1 MSEINYIEIAER
13 VKKLTN
19 KIGNAMEGEDAGV
32 CLNALSIM
40 VAMMLVSFS
49 KKASLKTECGAKVFY
64 EDLLRKTKELEQRMA
79 NNEKAN

>member
-1 MSEINYIEIAER
+1 MNKMNYIEIVER

-49 KKASLKTECGAKVFY
+49 KKASLKTECSAKAFY
-64 EDLLRKTKELEQRMA
+64 EDLLIKTKELEQNIA
-79 NNEKAN
+79 NNAKTN

>member
-1 MSEINYIEIAER
+1 MNYKEITER
-13 VKKLTN
+13 IKKLTN

-49 KKASLKTECGAKVFY
+49 KKASLKTECSVKAFY
-64 EDLLRKTKELEQRMA
+64 EDLLIKTKELEQRIA
-79 NNEKAN
+79 SNAKAN

>member
-1 MSEINYIEIAER
+1 MSKMNYIEIVER

-19 KIGNAMEGEDAGV
+19 KICNAMEGEDAGV

-49 KKASLKTECGAKVFY
+49 KKASLKTECGAKAFY
-64 EDLLRKTKELEQRMA
+64 EGLLRNIKAIEQSIENNAKT
-79 NNEKAN
+79 N